1 MQPRSAAIKRL
12 RHLLLGEDGGALAE
26 LAIVVPFL
34 AVMLA
39 GVSEFGRFFQTYTT
53 LVKATRS
60 ASRYLSSHDLT
71 AAEIGKATSL
81 AVCGKTVCAGGDEL
95 VKGFSA
101 ANVCLEQTP
110 SDGLPTVTSVKVRI
124 PRTSGAGGSDNCNPM
139 PNSGAAVP
147 FVYQPIFNIG
157 ALINSNT
164 FTLALPISPSTT
176 MYYIGK

>member
-1 MQPRSAAIKRL
+1 MKRRSATIKRL
-12 RHLLLGEDGGALAE
+12 RRLLLGEDGGALAE

-53 LVKATRS
+53 LAKATRS
-60 ASRYLSSHDLT
+60 SSRYLSNHQLT
-71 AAEIGKATSL
+71 AVEINKAISL
-81 AVCGKTVCAGGDEL
+81 VVCGKLVCAGGDEL

-101 ANVCLEQTP
+101 GKVCVER
-110 SDGLPTVTSVKVRI
+110 DGTSTHVTVRI
-124 PRTSGAGGSDNCNPM
+124 PRAAADCPTAGWTALGGSD
-139 PNSGAAVP
+139 AAVP

-157 ALINSNT
+157 ALIHSAT

-176 MYYIGK
+176 MYYIGT

>member
-71 AAEIGKATSL
+71 AAEIGKATS
-81 AVCGKTVCAGGDEL
+81 
-95 VKGFSA
+95 
-101 ANVCLEQTP
+101 
-110 SDGLPTVTSVKVRI
+110 
-124 PRTSGAGGSDNCNPM
+124 
-139 PNSGAAVP
+139 
-147 FVYQPIFNIG
+147 IG